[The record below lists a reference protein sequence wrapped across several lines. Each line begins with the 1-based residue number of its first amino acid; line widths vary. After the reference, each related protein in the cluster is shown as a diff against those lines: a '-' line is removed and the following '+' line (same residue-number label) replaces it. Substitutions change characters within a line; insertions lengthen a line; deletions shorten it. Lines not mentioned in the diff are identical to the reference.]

1 MMNTDDNASEPED
14 MDTKDEDTIEAN
26 MVTNGSN
33 SPKDNDDV
41 QMEEDTARAEGFITF
56 TVQQFSKLDKHTLSE
71 PIYVRNLPW
80 RIMLMPRTSSHA
92 HERVKSLGFFLQC
105 DPKLDTLSWS
115 CQASAKLTLKNHLDE
130 KEDFSRKISHLFYA
144 KENDWGF
151 SHFVAWNDILD
162 PNKGFINKDSITVEV
177 HVNAD
182 APHGVAWDSKKHT
195 GYVGLKNQDISR
207 LHTNI
212 PILQAVFQMP
222 TENDDTNRSVAYAL
236 QRVFYELMHSD
247 KAVGTKKLT
256 KSFGWETLD
265 SFMQHDVQ
273 ELCRVLLDNM
283 ESKMKGTCV
292 EGIIPELLEGKI
304 FSYIKC
310 TKVDYVSTRSEPFY
324 DIQLNVKGKKNIY
337 ESFKE
342 YIEVEL
348 LSGDNKYDAGEH
360 GLQEAKKGVIFKK
373 FPPVLHLQLMR
384 FQYDPQTDANIKIND
399 RYEFYEKID
408 LDEYLQEPEDSP
420 ATYTLHAVLVHSGDN
435 HGGHYVVYINPKGDG
450 RWCKFDDDVV
460 SLATKHEAINNNYG
474 GYEDDIVVKHC
485 TNAYM
490 LVYIR
495 DCDMKKILNPVK
507 EEDIPDS
514 LVQRLQE
521 EKRLE
526 LQRRKERT
534 EAHLYIN
541 VEVIT
546 EDQFCGHQG
555 PDLFDF
561 EKIRSKLFKVL
572 KSLKIHEVL
581 QVIADGL
588 GYPVDQIRP
597 WPLQQR
603 SNGTTRP
610 SIIDLEGCM
619 EKTVGSAV
627 EASSWVLF
635 IETVDPE
642 NGHIALP
649 SYNKRTDVLL
659 FFKYFDP
666 IQKTISSV
674 GHLYLP
680 FTTKFTDMLPY
691 LCQQA
696 GLPLD
701 TPLKLFEEVKMYYA
715 EQIKDLNDTIEGGV
729 DELTDGDI
737 ICFQRADLQSSTNV
751 IEYFRDLHNQV
762 EVLFCDKNNLQ
773 DPGFTIV
780 LSKRMNYMEV
790 AKAVAAHLEVD
801 PLNIQFFKV
810 QIYRD
815 APGNPLPCTYDG
827 TLRDL
832 LIYYK
837 PRGPKKLYYQCLSIP
852 VNQLEF
858 KRQFKCT
865 FLVSETR
872 EEQEL
877 VLWPNKNAL
886 VSDLLEEAAEHMEQS
901 ANIVDNLRLLEIIS
915 AKVFNTIAHDTP
927 LEEIVNQGQR
937 SFRIEEI
944 PKDQRSLK
952 TNEILVGVAHFNK
965 EIYQTFGTP
974 FLVRVSDGESIS
986 SLRDRVKSKLDLQD
1000 KEFDKVKF
1008 AIINMGRANYLPEEA
1023 DHVISIKDFQPHF
1036 TSNTQPVSKPWLGLD
1051 HANKAPKR
1059 SRYSYLE
1066 RPIKIHN

>member
-1 MMNTDDNASEPED
+1 MMNTDENASETED
-14 MDTKDEDTIEAN
+14 MDIKEEETIEAN
-26 MVTNGSN
+26 VTNGSN
-33 SPKDNDDV
+33 SPKENDDV
-41 QMEEDTARAEGFITF
+41 PMAMEEDTARAEGFITF
-56 TVQQFSKLDKHTLSE
+56 TVQQFSKLDKHTLSD

-105 DPKLDTLSWS
+105 DPKLETLSWS
-115 CQASAKLTLKNHLDE
+115 CQASARLTLKNHNDE
-130 KEDFSRKISHLFYA
+130 KEDFGRKISHLFYA

-162 PNKGFINKDSITVEV
+162 PSKGYINKDSIIVEV
-177 HVNAD
+177 HVVAD

-195 GYVGLKNQDISR
+195 GYVGLKNQGATCYMNS
-207 LHTNI
+207 L
-212 PILQAVFQMP
+212 LQTLYFTGGLCKAVFQMP
-222 TENDDTNRSVAYAL
+222 TENDDPNKSVAYAL
-236 QRVFYELMHSD
+236 QRVFYELMRSD

-273 ELCRVLLDNM
+273 ELCRVLIDNM

-292 EGIIPELLEGKI
+292 E
-304 FSYIKC
+304 SYIRC
-310 TKVDYVSTRSEPFY
+310 TKVEYKSTRLEPFY

-348 LSGDNKYDAGEH
+348 LDGENKYDAGEH
-360 GLQEAKKGVIFKK
+360 GLQEAKKGVIFKQ

-384 FQYDPQTDANIKIND
+384 FQYDAQTDANIKIND

-408 LDEYLQEPEDSP
+408 LNEYLQAQAEIS
-420 ATYTLHAVLVHSGDN
+420 ARYTLHAVLVHSGDN

-460 SLATKHEAINNNYG
+460 SLATKQEAINNNYG

-495 DCDMKKILNPVK
+495 DDDMKTILKKVK
-507 EEDIPDS
+507 EDDIPES
-514 LVQRLQE
+514 LVQRLLE

-526 LQRRKERT
+526 VQRRKERT
-534 EAHLYIN
+534 ESHLYIT
-541 VEVIT
+541 VEVLT
-546 EDQFCGHQG
+546 EDQFCGHHG

-561 EKIRSKLFKVL
+561 DKVRFKLFKVL
-572 KSLKIHEVL
+572 KSLKLHEVL
-581 QVIADGL
+581 QVIAGGL

-610 SIIDLEGCM
+610 SMFDLEGCLD
-619 EKTVGSAV
+619 KTIGSSV
-627 EASSWVLF
+627 EASSWLIF

-642 NGHIALP
+642 NGNISLP
-649 SYNKRTDVLL
+649 SYDKRTDVLL

-666 IQKTISSV
+666 VQRSISSV
-674 GHLYLP
+674 GHLYMPFTAKFVDLLP
-680 FTTKFTDMLPY
+680 F
-691 LCQQA
+691 LCEQA
-696 GLPLD
+696 GLPQG
-701 TPLKLFEEVKMYYA
+701 TPLMLFEEVKMYYA
-715 EQIKDLNDTIEGGV
+715 EQIKDLNESLEKGV
-729 DELTDGDI
+729 EELTDGDI
-737 ICFQRADLQSSTNV
+737 ICYQRQVNITI
-751 IEYFRDLHNQV
+751 IEGDLHNQV
-762 EVLFCDKNNLQ
+762 EVLFCDKNNFS
-773 DPGFTIV
+773 DPGFTV
-780 LSKRMNYMEV
+780 MLSKRMTYMQV
-790 AKAVAAHLEVD
+790 AKAVAAHVEVD
-801 PLNIQFFKV
+801 PMKIQFFKG

-837 PRGPKKLYYQCLSIP
+837 PRGPKKLYYQFLSIP
-852 VNQLEF
+852 VNQLEY
-858 KRQFKCT
+858 KRQFKCIWIISNT
-865 FLVSETR
+865 K
-872 EEQEL
+872 EEREL
-877 VLWPNKNAL
+877 VVWPNKNAQ
-886 VSDLLEEAAEHMEQS
+886 VSELLEEAAIQMDYS
-901 ANIVDNLRLLEIIS
+901 SSIVEKLRLLEIIS

-927 LEEIVNQGQR
+927 LEDIVNQGQR

-944 PKDQRSLK
+944 PTDEMNLK
-952 TNEILVGVAHFNK
+952 TNEILVGVAHFSK
-965 EIYQTFGTP
+965 VFYLKYQTFGTP
-974 FLVRVSDGESIS
+974 FLIRISDGETIS
-986 SLRDRVKSKLDLQD
+986 NLRDRIKSKVDLQD
-1000 KEFDKVKF
+1000 KEFDKIKF
-1008 AIINMGRANYLPEEA
+1008 AIINMGRANYLPEES
-1023 DHVISIKDFQPHF
+1023 DHIISIKDFEPHF
-1036 TSNTQPVSKPWLGLD
+1036 SSNTQPIPKPWLGLD
-1051 HANKAPKR
+1051 HTNKAPKR